1 MNTPRKLMV
10 GAALGVGLLVAG
22 CGDGSGIGDPAPS
35 AASSVPDSA
44 SASGDS
50 FLNFLLSLSGS
61 DETSEPSTISDS
73 FAVPP
78 AEATDPQVLS

>member
-1 MNTPRKLMV
+1 MC

-22 CGDGSGIGDPAPS
+22 CGGSGGGGGGGNPAPS

-44 SASGDS
+44 SAGGVE
-50 FLNFLLSLSGS
+50 FLNFLQSLSGS
-61 DETSEPSTISDS
+61 DETSEPLTISDG

-78 AEATDPQVLS
+78 AEATDPQTLS

>member
-1 MNTPRKLMV
+1 MNTSRKLMV
-10 GAALGVGLLVAG
+10 GAALGVSLLVAG
-22 CGDGSGIGDPAPS
+22 CGGGGDDVTPAPS

-44 SASGDS
+44 SASVDS

-78 AEATDPQVLS
+78 AETTDPQVLS